1 MFLGNSKSECT
12 FNDSLIANSLNLSQS
27 GEALF
32 YTYQKTKLLLRK
44 KDAITT
50 VFIQTS
56 PFEFSKGCDKTIWD
70 KKYLF
75 EFLPRVI
82 STLSMEDFIPIV
94 KNNPSELAKVFFV
107 ASIMKNMHW
116 CGFGNII
123 CGENFLGKY
132 RWLDRDIKPKDIE
145 KVKEVKSIDF
155 AEYNVLYLKKTI
167 ALLEQNNIKVILV
180 SAPLPARY
188 ISAASTNAF
197 NKIREE
203 SFPTI
208 PYLDFSNF
216 PLNNTDY
223 ADASHVNYRGA
234 KKFSLFFNKLLEK
247 GLLNKKEMEA
257 FVHEEI
263 AQLTDSTNQ

>member
-32 YTYQKTKLLLRK
+32 YTYQKTQLLLRK
-44 KDAITT
+44 KGAITT
-50 VFIQTS
+50 VFIQAS
-56 PFEFSKGCDKTIWD
+56 PHELSEGWD
-70 KKYLF
+70 KKIWNKKHLF
-75 EFLPRVI
+75 EFLPRVV
-82 STLSMEDFIPIV
+82 SVLSLEDFLPIV

-107 ASIMKNMHW
+107 AAIMKNMHC

-123 CGENFLGKY
+123 CGRNFLGKY
-132 RWLDRDIKPKDIE
+132 RWLDRDIKPKELENTKKIMS
-145 KVKEVKSIDF
+145 VNF
-155 AEYNVLYLKKTI
+155 AEYNILYLKKTI

-180 SAPLPARY
+180 NAPLPARY